1 MLPGNGLGAIMSNGE
16 LMRYTAGY
24 RNSAIVV
31 PALLLILALFFG
43 LLAWAITRLATD
55 DLLIVLAGGA
65 GATIVALITVGVTA
79 LRVHCWEIEAAGL
92 RIDERPRFAFAGF
105 VNSAFAPWA
114 DIVALRRIESGLVRQ
129 IEIELLGGKV
139 HRMSQAL
146 LQDELGRRIIPD
158 HAGLDALAAAI
169 SARLAAAGVAAAQA
183 QEALSFWN
191 RLPGLALL
199 GVMFVA
205 SLAIAGAGLAA
216 MAGGGSYY
224 GAVMKGAAFIFL
236 LPLGAGYVIYKSVK
250 RRLRVRKGR

>member
-1 MLPGNGLGAIMSNGE
+1 M
-16 LMRYTAGY
+16 
-24 RNSAIVV
+24 
-31 PALLLILALFFG
+31 
-43 LLAWAITRLATD
+43 
-55 DLLIVLAGGA
+55 
-65 GATIVALITVGVTA
+65 ALITVGVTA
-79 LRVHCWEIEAAGL
+79 LRVHCWQIEAADL

-129 IEIELLGGKV
+129 LEIELHGCKV

-216 MAGGGSYY
+216 MAGGQLLRRRNERRRVHFFVALGRGLCDLQIGQASPARAQ
-224 GAVMKGAAFIFL
+224 GAV
-236 LPLGAGYVIYKSVK
+236 
-250 RRLRVRKGR
+250 RCQRLVSLRCGIENIKNA